1 MDKNEKYLR
10 FDFFKAAA
18 DKCGFSI
25 TTIRTAFNYKPI
37 TFRTAKKI
45 ASTFGVPIACFNI
58 KEDNR
63 GRRKNSTV

>member
-1 MDKNEKYLR
+1 MDEKYLR

-25 TTIRTAFNYKPI
+25 ITVRNAFNYKPI

-45 ASTFGVPIACFNI
+45 ADTMGVPIACFNI
-58 KEDNR
+58 KEDLR
-63 GRRKNSTV
+63 GKNKKNSQ